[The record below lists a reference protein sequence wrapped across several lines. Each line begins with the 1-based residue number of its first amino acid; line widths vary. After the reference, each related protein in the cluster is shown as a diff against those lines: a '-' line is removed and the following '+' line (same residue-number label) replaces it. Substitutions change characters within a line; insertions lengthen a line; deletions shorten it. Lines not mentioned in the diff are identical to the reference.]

1 MSATTTLNK
10 VKAVLGLEV
19 NLEQM
24 KLDNGTIVEADSFA
38 KGESIFIV
46 TEDDKVALPK
56 GEYEM
61 EDGKKLV
68 IEEDGIIAMIGE
80 QEEAEKEEAEKEE
93 HQEEE
98 IEANLDEDKEEK
110 MKEHYVSKEE
120 FYTALEEIKQMIEK
134 MTITEEKM
142 SEQTEEVEA
151 EVENEQVESDATNE
165 EVSEQEELK
174 EELSKPATEPLKHA
188 PKEESAF
195 KAKFKFNTNKNITA
209 YDRIVSKILNIKQ
222 Q

>member
-10 VKAVLGLEV
+10 VKEVLGLQV

-38 KGESIFIV
+38 KGESVFIV

-56 GEYEM
+56 GEYKM
-61 EDGKKLV
+61 EDGKKLIV
-68 IEEDGIIAMIGE
+68 EEDGIIAMIGE
-80 QEEAEKEEAEKEE
+80 QEEAEKEEAEKEVQ
-93 HQEEE
+93 QEEE
-98 IEANLDEDKEEK
+98 VEANLEDEPKEEK
-110 MKEHYVSKEE
+110 MEYVSKEE
-120 FYTALEEIKQMIEK
+120 FYTALEEIKGMIEK

-151 EVENEQVESDATNE
+151 EVKNEQVESDATNE

-222 Q
+222 

>member
-38 KGESIFIV
+38 KGESNFIV

-151 EVENEQVESDATNE
+151 EAEVENEQVESDATNE

-174 EELSKPATEPLKHA
+174 EELKPNRTIEACTKRGEC
-188 PKEESAF
+188 F
-195 KAKFKFNTNKNITA
+195 
-209 YDRIVSKILNIKQ
+209 
-222 Q
+222 

>member
-68 IEEDGIIAMIGE
+68 IEEDGIIAMIEE

-98 IEANLDEDKEEK
+98 VEANLEDEPKEEK
-110 MKEHYVSKEE
+110 MKEYVSKEE

>member
-151 EVENEQVESDATNE
+151 EAEVENEQVESDATNE

-174 EELSKPATEPLKHA
+174 EELSKTCNRTIEACTKRGEC
-188 PKEESAF
+188 F
-195 KAKFKFNTNKNITA
+195 
-209 YDRIVSKILNIKQ
+209 
-222 Q
+222 

>member
-24 KLDNGTIVEADSFA
+24 KLDNGTIVEAESFA

-68 IEEDGIIAMIGE
+68 IEEDGVIAMIGE
-80 QEEAEKEEAEKEE
+80 QEEAEKEEVEKEK
-93 HQEEE
+93 HQEDELD
-98 IEANLDEDKEEK
+98 ANLEDHPKEEK
-110 MKEHYVSKEE
+110 MEEFVSKEE

-151 EVENEQVESDATNE
+151 EVENAEVESDAINE
-165 EVSEQEELK
+165 EVTEQEELK

>member
-80 QEEAEKEEAEKEE
+80 QE
-93 HQEEE
+93 
-98 IEANLDEDKEEK
+98 D
-110 MKEHYVSKEE
+110 S
-120 FYTALEEIKQMIEK
+120 
-134 MTITEEKM
+134 
-142 SEQTEEVEA
+142 
-151 EVENEQVESDATNE
+151 
-165 EVSEQEELK
+165 
-174 EELSKPATEPLKHA
+174 
-188 PKEESAF
+188 
-195 KAKFKFNTNKNITA
+195 
-209 YDRIVSKILNIKQ
+209 
-222 Q
+222 